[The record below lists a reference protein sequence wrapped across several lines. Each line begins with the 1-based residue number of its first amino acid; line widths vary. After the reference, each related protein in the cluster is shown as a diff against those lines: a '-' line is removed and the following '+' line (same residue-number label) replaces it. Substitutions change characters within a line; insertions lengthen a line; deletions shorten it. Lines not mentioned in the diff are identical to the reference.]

1 MWSRTAKMAKA
12 QLWVQ
17 TIGGFQVLRKEL
29 VFFYHLQLLKYSRMI
44 VLVDTILMST
54 LQLNECCSGSKTAV
68 K

>member
-1 MWSRTAKMAKA
+1 MAEMAKA
-12 QLWVQ
+12 QR
-17 TIGGFQVLRKEL
+17 IGGSSPTEEL
-29 VFFYHLQLLKYSRMI
+29 SLFYHLQLLKYCRMI

>member
-1 MWSRTAKMAKA
+1 MAEMAKA
-12 QLWVQ
+12 QVLVRR
-17 TIGGFQVLRKEL
+17 IGGLSPTGGVSL
-29 VFFYHLQLLKYSRMI
+29 FYHLQLLKYSRLI